1 MISFNKLN
9 KPMEK
14 DHDQPPHPPK
24 KGKEQFQQDC
34 MLSTNS

>member
-24 KGKEQFQQDC
+24 KGMNGFNRIVC
-34 MLSTNS
+34 